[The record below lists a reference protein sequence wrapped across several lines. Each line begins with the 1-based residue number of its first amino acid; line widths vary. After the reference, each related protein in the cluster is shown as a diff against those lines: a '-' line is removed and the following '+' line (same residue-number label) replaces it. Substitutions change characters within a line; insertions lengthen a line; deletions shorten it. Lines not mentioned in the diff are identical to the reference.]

1 MHYNYDTSMYL
12 NKDFNDS
19 ASLYINKPLKA
30 LIKKLEIKPFS
41 YHNTGE
47 RTDSVYAISIAFS
60 KDEVLTKIV
69 IDDAAL
75 KYYELVIE
83 LQTPI
88 PMNSFRTFCFQQGY
102 LWNRIVR
109 NYLQSLIIKGFKFY
123 AP

>member
-19 ASLYINKPLKA
+19 SSLYINKPLKT

-41 YHNTGE
+41 YHCRGE
-47 RTDSVYAISIAFS
+47 RTDSVRVISIAFS

-69 IDDAAL
+69 EYDAPL
-75 KYYELVIE
+75 KYYQLDIE
-83 LQTPI
+83 LQNPI
-88 PMNSFRTFCFQQGY
+88 QINAFRIFGYQNRY
-102 LWNRIVR
+102 LWNKATK
-109 NYLQSLIIKGFKFY
+109 NYLKSLVIKSFKFY